1 VTDSDREK
9 LKQEWNHD
17 HRVKVLVGMI
27 QMGIGL
33 NLHAPSCVNE
43 AGQPARCSTTV
54 FFGLD
59 WRVTQ
64 LEQAMDR
71 VYRGDQVETCLYR
84 YLLSDELDECDDEGE
99 PLKPIDV
106 RVYEALI
113 EKLDQAVR
121 INEESVDYIRRL
133 LSIAA

>member
-1 VTDSDREK
+1 
-9 LKQEWNHD
+9 
-17 HRVKVLVGMI
+17 MI

-33 NLHAPSCVNE
+33 NLHAPACVNE
-43 AGQPARCSTTV
+43 AGQPARCSTTI
-54 FFGLD
+54 FHGLD

-84 YLLSDELDECDDEGE
+84 YLLSDELDESDDDGE

-106 RVYEALI
+106 RVYEALM
-113 EKLDQAVR
+113 EKLDQATRVSSG
-121 INEESVDYIRRL
+121 SVDHVRMQLEYEKYEKTSDYAKKLI
-133 LSIAA
+133 SA